1 MNVAFFV
8 NFLLG
13 SLGAVLV
20 MFLRIIESTRSAG
33 KALQWVMRLF
43 PAFSFGYGFINIGMI
58 DNWSIEANLPP
69 GEVLSVYDMNV
80 AGGDIL
86 YLGIFGFIYF
96 AIIFIVEY
104 INGKGSILAKCSLE
118 NSIPYTPKL

>member
-1 MNVAFFV
+1 MNVTFFI

-13 SLGAVLV
+13 SLGAIVIMV
-20 MFLRIIESTRSAG
+20 LRIIDSTRSAG
-33 KALQWVMRLF
+33 KALQWVLRLF
-43 PAFSFGYGFINIGMI
+43 PAFSFGYGFINMGMI
-58 DNWSIEANLPP
+58 DTWSIEAGLPS
-69 GEVLSVYDMNV
+69 GELLSVYDMNV

-104 INGKGSILAKCSLE
+104 INGKGSILAKFSLE